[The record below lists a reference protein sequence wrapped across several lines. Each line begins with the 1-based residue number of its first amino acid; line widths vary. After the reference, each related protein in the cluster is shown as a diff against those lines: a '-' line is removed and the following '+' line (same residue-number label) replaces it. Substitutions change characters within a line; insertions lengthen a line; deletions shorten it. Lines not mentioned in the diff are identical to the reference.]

1 MIYNPISSDLNPFL
15 FLIKEGAFH
24 TYINQVYALNK
35 DKLIKK
41 VIQSFVRPYTYIK
54 VISFDLQREFLLYE
68 VNVKILESQ
77 IAILI

>member
-1 MIYNPISSDLNPFL
+1 MVEKGAQSQISDPSYFLLIGQISMIYNPISSDLNPFL

-41 VIQSFVRPYTYIK
+41 VIQSFVRP
-54 VISFDLQREFLLYE
+54 SEG
-68 VNVKILESQ
+68 
-77 IAILI
+77 LIQTRK